1 MLYTIS
7 IENGVFEQWEAYH
20 AENQAWSL
28 DELVTRLLAQH
39 FQEANTVKASVEAQ
53 ERTKKGN

>member
-1 MLYTIS
+1 MTVTIS
-7 IENGVFEQWEAYH
+7 IENRIFEQWEAYH

-39 FQEANTVKASVEAQ
+39 FQEAHTVKASVEAQ
-53 ERTKKGN
+53 ERTKRGN